1 MILQTDIF
9 GNFKRT
15 VNIANLEKTATP
27 GWEQAYEYTSYLST
41 RKYKKMFSDTVET
54 ILQTWSAAHT
64 QQQEQLRKITH
75 TSSTEIL

>member
-1 MILQTDIF
+1 
-9 GNFKRT
+9 
-15 VNIANLEKTATP
+15 
-27 GWEQAYEYTSYLST
+27 
-41 RKYKKMFSDTVET
+41 MFSDTVET